1 MAWTR
6 AAVASAST
14 LRFLKHVAEQQS
26 LNNWKAWSEIS
37 QSNPRIDATS
47 IICMYALKLSTTTVD
62 DEEEE
67 EVKEEDDDDDDSR
80 VRSSSAR

>member
-62 DEEEE
+62 DNEEEE
-67 EVKEEDDDDDDSR
+67 LEEEDDDDDSR

>member
-6 AAVASAST
+6 AAVASDST

-62 DEEEE
+62 DNEEEE
-67 EVKEEDDDDDDSR
+67 LEEEDDDDDSR